1 MRSRPAPTSPR
12 PTPRSG
18 GKPDGGAAGAP
29 GVRVSTAG
37 AGVGDAGV
45 SGATVAVGVAVGEGG
60 AVGDDGAAVAVGAG
74 VRVGWGVAGGRV
86 AGGVA
91 VGGTGVAVGAA
102 GVSPG
107 GRWRLGGGRDRRPGR
122 DGLAVRRLSRR
133 RPEVRPHSQPNNQ
146 QADQRKPEESLS
158 HWLLLKRTVISRSR
172 SSGIWNSKELSPA
185 TGGGLAESK
194 VTPSPR

>member
-12 PTPRSG
+12 PTPSSG
-18 GKPDGGAAGAP
+18 GKPDGRAAGAP

-45 SGATVAVGVAVGEGG
+45 SRATVAVGVAVGEGV

-86 AGGVA
+86 TGGVA

-102 GVSPG
+102 GVSPE
-107 GRWRLGGGRDRRPGR
+107 GGG
-122 DGLAVRRLSRR
+122 
-133 RPEVRPHSQPNNQ
+133 
-146 QADQRKPEESLS
+146 
-158 HWLLLKRTVISRSR
+158 
-172 SSGIWNSKELSPA
+172 
-185 TGGGLAESK
+185 GGGGSVGGGTGVRVGTVWRCGACPGAAQRSGP
-194 VTPSPR
+194 TASPTTSRPISASQKNPFLIGSS